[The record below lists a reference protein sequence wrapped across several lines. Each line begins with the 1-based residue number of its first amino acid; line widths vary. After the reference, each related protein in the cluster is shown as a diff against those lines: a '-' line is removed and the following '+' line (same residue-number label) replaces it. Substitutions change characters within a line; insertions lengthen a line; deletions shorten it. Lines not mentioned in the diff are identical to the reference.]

1 MPLRGVPAIT
11 AVLCLILVFA
21 WNNAS
26 AQDSNKGPTSGA
38 WSTFKY
44 PTIVV
49 VDKDKGDT
57 KGSALVHELIPNL
70 DAFIQEIALGV
81 CKKLY
86 KNADEVPVF
95 DQLTF
100 ELEHYDGI
108 AGKSGHPPRIYIK
121 LSTKYLEGQHERM
134 GDEAITY
141 EIAGVNWHELTH
153 GYQHV
158 PQNAGDYRR
167 GTDHFGFLE
176 GTADAVRILAG
187 YHKTRKPR
195 PGGRWTDGYTTTGF
209 FIVWL
214 AENRDPEFLYKL
226 NQSCK
231 TIAPWSW
238 DRACKSIFGE
248 ETSVAQLWD
257 EYQWHLKGGGKEA
270 VANFDPEIDLICKGQ
285 SIQFNNTSFNAPVSY
300 EWTFEGGTPATSTQM
315 APVVS
320 FDKPG
325 EYPVSLVATN
335 EHGTTTKRVRSCIH
349 VLDRTGNVIRLTE
362 LGGKISHESGV
373 PVIPG
378 EEVGNLL
385 DQDPRSKFCLKA
397 STIQVQYV
405 LPDEYELHSYSF
417 TSANDAPSRDP
428 ENWTLEASDNGSDW
442 IVIDRQEDQVFA
454 NRYQTK
460 RFVVNC
466 ATACKFYR
474 WNLEAKSDQI
484 FQIADL
490 EMFGIKEH

>member
-1 MPLRGVPAIT
+1 MRRKHLTAIT
-11 AVLCLILVFA
+11 AVLCSILAFA
-21 WNNAS
+21 PSTAN
-26 AQDSNKGPTSGA
+26 AQDSNDKTTPA
-38 WSTFKY
+38 PWSTFKY

-49 VDKDKGDT
+49 IDKDNDAT
-57 KGSALVHELIPNL
+57 KGSALVHKLIPDL
-70 DAFIQEIALGV
+70 DTFIQKIALGV
-81 CKKLY
+81 CEKLY
-86 KNADEVPVF
+86 KNAREVPVF

-108 AGKSGHPPRIYIK
+108 AGKSGQPPRIRIK
-121 LSTKYLEGQHERM
+121 LSTKYLEAQYERM

-167 GTDHFGFLE
+167 GTDHFGFIE

-187 YHKTRKPR
+187 YHKTRKAM
-195 PGGRWTDGYTTTGF
+195 PGGHWTDGYTTTGF

-238 DRACKSIFGE
+238 DGACKSIFGE
-248 ETSVAQLWD
+248 ETSVARLWD

-285 SIQFNNTSFNAPVSY
+285 SIQFNNTSFNSPVSY

-320 FDKPG
+320 YDKPG

-335 EHGTTTKRVRSCIH
+335 EHGPTTKHVRSCIH
-349 VLDRTGNVIRLTE
+349 VLDRTGNVISLTE
-362 LGGKISHESGV
+362 LGGRISHESEAPAMPREG
-373 PVIPG
+373 
-378 EEVGNLL
+378 VGNLL
-385 DQDPRSKFCLKA
+385 DQDPRSKFCLQA
-397 STIQVQYV
+397 SRTQIQYV
-405 LPDEYELHSYSF
+405 VPGKYELYSYAF
-417 TSANDAPSRDP
+417 TSANDAPGRDP
-428 ENWTLEASDNGSDW
+428 EDWTLEASNDGTDW
-442 IVIDRQEDQVFA
+442 TVVDRQEGQVFK
-454 NRYQTK
+454 NRHQAK
-460 RFVVNC
+460 PFVVNC
-466 ATACKFYR
+466 KTAYKYYR
-474 WNLEAKSDQI
+474 WNLEAKSEQI
-484 FQIADL
+484 FQFADL
-490 EMFGIKEH
+490 EMFGIKEN